1 MQQRGQGGG
10 GGGWEQE
17 LAELPA
23 PARQRSPRPKGCCM
37 PEPRNRRVAHSPVMG
52 VQDPASDTLLGGG
65 GEAQRESRAGGGAGA
80 QGGKLGQPG
89 HAGAAG
95 WELGECSALMR
106 ANASGGVGGVGACP
120 PPRRRGP
127 GVTGSCAHSP
137 VTGTKREQPVQAG
150 QVVPTQGTRSFLHPC
165 RVKANKTLF
174 NK

>member
-65 GEAQRESRAGGGAGA
+65 G
-80 QGGKLGQPG
+80 GKHRGNLGQ
-89 HAGAAG
+89 
-95 WELGECSALMR
+95 EEE
-106 ANASGGVGGVGACP
+106 
-120 PPRRRGP
+120 RGP
-127 GVTGSCAHSP
+127 REGS
-137 VTGTKREQPVQAG
+137 
-150 QVVPTQGTRSFLHPC
+150 
-165 RVKANKTLF
+165 
-174 NK
+174 